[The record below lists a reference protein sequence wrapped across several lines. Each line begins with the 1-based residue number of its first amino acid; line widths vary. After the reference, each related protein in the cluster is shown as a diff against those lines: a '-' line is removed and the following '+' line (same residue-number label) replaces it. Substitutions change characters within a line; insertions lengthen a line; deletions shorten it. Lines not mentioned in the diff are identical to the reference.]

1 MNEDLFEALY
11 TLAQENGYADSSEDF
26 ITLLQDNSEARKA
39 MYDISLSHGYRDS
52 FDDFENLVKIDK
64 KKIRTRLEERQKNL
78 EEQSALMSEN
88 IFLES
93 PGYAD
98 VKKRFE
104 AGKFTSEEKKHTKSI
119 QTQKYLLELARLI
132 SLYYQRKKMLMIVKT
147 QFYSPSGLLLMKPT
161 QMKRYLKY

>member
-88 IFLES
+88 IFWNHQ
-93 PGYAD
+93 D
-98 VKKRFE
+98 
-104 AGKFTSEEKKHTKSI
+104 T
-119 QTQKYLLELARLI
+119 
-132 SLYYQRKKMLMIVKT
+132 LM
-147 QFYSPSGLLLMKPT
+147 
-161 QMKRYLKY
+161 